1 MILIALGIILLAF
14 LGVPLFALFGAAA
27 LALFLNLPEGN
38 WASPAIDMFGIQF
51 AEQPS
56 LITIPLFT
64 FAGYLLAESGMPQR
78 LVNLSR
84 AWLGWM
90 PGSLAIVCLMAS
102 AFFTTFTGGSGIT
115 IVAVGGLLLPV
126 MLKENYPEKFT
137 LGLVTTGGSLGIL
150 FPPSVPLIMYGI
162 IANLSMDKL
171 LVAGII
177 PGILVVAVLGVYGA
191 MVGVKT
197 GFKPVKFNWSDA
209 MSTLWAIKWE
219 VPAIPVVLLGGF
231 ATGILRL
238 HEAAVLTALYVLFI
252 EVVIYRDINIRK
264 DLPRV
269 VIESM
274 TLVGAILTIMACAV
288 GFTGF
293 LIQAQVPMKLL
304 ELMQSLISSQF
315 IFLLVLNIF
324 LVIVGMLM
332 EIFAAIVVAV
342 PLVIPLARAYGL
354 DPYHFAII
362 FLLNLEIAYLMP
374 PLGIN
379 LFISSIRFNRPVTSL
394 YSSVLSFIAVL
405 FATLM
410 VVSYVPILTTW
421 LPSKVASDEFIDGEN
436 IGAEPAGGDD
446 LRDED
451 FGLTGDDL
459 DNPDAG
465 TADAAAADGGTAAAS
480 GDGGT
485 AAAAIE
491 EPAKPLTKAEKARAR
506 KEAAAAKRE
515 AAKAARDEAKAKR
528 EADRGAKRG
537 AKKAPA
543 AEPEE
548 E

>member
-1 MILIALGIILLAF
+1 MILIALAIILLAF

-27 LALFLNLPEGN
+27 LALFLSLPEGN

-64 FAGYLLAESGMPQR
+64 FAGYLLAESGMPKR
-78 LVNLSR
+78 LVALSR

-126 MLKENYPEKFT
+126 MLQEKYPEKFT

-191 MVGVKT
+191 AVGMKT
-197 GFKPVKFNWSDA
+197 GFKPVKFVWSEA

-219 VPAIPVVLLGGF
+219 VPSIPVVLLGGF
-231 ATGILRL
+231 GTGILRL

-304 ELMQSLISSQF
+304 EMMQSVISSQF

-379 LFISSIRFNRPVTSL
+379 LFISSIRFGRPVTSL
-394 YSSVLSFIAVL
+394 YGSVLTFIGVL

-421 LPSKVASDEFIDGEN
+421 LPSKVAVDEMVVGPGDDGGE
-436 IGAEPAGGDD
+436 AMGGDD
-446 LRDED
+446 LKDED
-451 FGLTGDDL
+451 FGLSGEDL
-459 DNPDAG
+459 DKLR
-465 TADAAAADGGTAAAS
+465 DGGTAADGGSAAAP
-480 GDGGT
+480 GDAGT
-485 AAAAIE
+485 AAAAAEAPKE
-491 EPAKPLTKAEKARAR
+491 EPPAEEAKPLTKAEKAKAK
-506 KEAAAAKRE
+506 KEADKAKRE
-515 AAKAARDEAKAKR
+515 AAKAEREAKRA
-528 EADRGAKRG
+528 
-537 AKKAPA
+537 AKKAKA
-543 AEPEE
+543 AEPAE
-548 E
+548 

>member
-1 MILIALGIILLAF
+1 MILTALAIILLAF

-27 LALFLNLPEGN
+27 LALFLSLPEGN
-38 WASPAIDMFGIQF
+38 WASPAIDMFGIAF

-64 FAGYLLAESGMPQR
+64 FAGYLLAESGMPKR
-78 LVNLSR
+78 LVALSQ

-90 PGSLAIVCLMAS
+90 PGSLAIICLMAS

-126 MLKENYPEKFT
+126 MLQEKYPEKFT

-162 IANLSMDKL
+162 IAGLSMDKL

-191 MVGVKT
+191 AVGMKT
-197 GFKPVKFNWSDA
+197 GFKPVKFEWGNA
-209 MSTLWAIKWE
+209 LSTLWAIKWE
-219 VPAIPVVLLGGF
+219 VPSIPVVLLGGF
-231 ATGILRL
+231 GAGVLRL

-252 EVVIYRDINIRK
+252 EVVIYRDIDIKK

-304 ELMQSLISSQF
+304 EMMQSVISSQF

-342 PLVIPLARAYGL
+342 PLVLPLARAYGL

-379 LFISSIRFNRPVTSL
+379 LFISSIRFGRPVTSL
-394 YSSVLSFIAVL
+394 YSSVWSFIAVL

-421 LPSKVASDEFIDGEN
+421 LPSKVQSDELIDAV
-436 IGAEPAGGDD
+436 GAEPPGGEPMGDD
-446 LRDED
+446 LKDED

-459 DNPDAG
+459 DKLKDGGA
-465 TADAAAADGGTAAAS
+465 ADGGAADGGTAAAAPP
-480 GDGGT
+480 DAGT
-485 AAAAIE
+485 PAAA
-491 EPAKPLTKAEKARAR
+491 EPAKPLTKAEKA
-506 KEAAAAKRE
+506 KAKRE
-515 AAKAARDEAKAKR
+515 AAKAEREAKRA
-528 EADRGAKRG
+528 
-537 AKKAPA
+537 AKKAKAAA
-543 AEPEE
+543 AE
-548 E
+548 

>member
-1 MILIALGIILLAF
+1 
-14 LGVPLFALFGAAA
+14 
-27 LALFLNLPEGN
+27 
-38 WASPAIDMFGIQF
+38 
-51 AEQPS
+51 
-56 LITIPLFT
+56 
-64 FAGYLLAESGMPQR
+64 
-78 LVNLSR
+78 
-84 AWLGWM
+84 
-90 PGSLAIVCLMAS
+90 
-102 AFFTTFTGGSGIT
+102 
-115 IVAVGGLLLPV
+115 
-126 MLKENYPEKFT
+126 
-137 LGLVTTGGSLGIL
+137 
-150 FPPSVPLIMYGI
+150 
-162 IANLSMDKL
+162 
-171 LVAGII
+171 
-177 PGILVVAVLGVYGA
+177 
-191 MVGVKT
+191 
-197 GFKPVKFNWSDA
+197 
-209 MSTLWAIKWE
+209 
-219 VPAIPVVLLGGF
+219 
-231 ATGILRL
+231 
-238 HEAAVLTALYVLFI
+238 
-252 EVVIYRDINIRK
+252 VIYRDINLRK

-304 ELMQSLISSQF
+304 ELMQSLITSQF

-394 YSSVLSFIAVL
+394 YTSVLSFIGVL

-421 LPSKVASDEFIDGEN
+421 LPSKVQSDEFQGGED
-436 IGAEPAGGDD
+436 IGAEPLGGDD
-446 LRDED
+446 LKDED

-459 DNPDAG
+459 DTKDG
-465 TADAAAADGGTAAAS
+465 GVADAAAAEGGSVAAI

-485 AAAAIE
+485 AAAEPPKE
-491 EPAKPLTKAEKARAR
+491 EPPKPLTKAEKAQAR

-515 AAKAARDEAKAKR
+515 AARIAREEAKAKR
-528 EADRGAKRG
+528 DAKR
-537 AKKAPA
+537 APTKKPA
-543 AEPEE
+543 AEEAAE
-548 E
+548 

>member
-27 LALFLNLPEGN
+27 LALFLSLPEGN

-64 FAGYLLAESGMPQR
+64 FAGYLLAESGMPAR
-78 LVNLSR
+78 LVAVSK

-90 PGSLAIVCLMAS
+90 PGSLAIVCLIAS

-126 MLKENYPEKFT
+126 MLQEKYPEKFT

-191 MVGVKT
+191 IVGKKSNFT
-197 GFKPVKFNWSDA
+197 PVKFNWSNA
-209 MSTLWAIKWE
+209 LSTLWQIKWE
-219 VPAIPVVLLGGF
+219 VAIPVVLLGGF
-231 ATGILRL
+231 GTGVLRL
-238 HEAAVLTALYVLFI
+238 HEAAVLTAMYVLFI
-252 EVVIYRDINIRK
+252 EVVIYRDISIRK

-304 ELMQSLISSQF
+304 ELMQSLITSQF

-421 LPSKVASDEFIDGEN
+421 LPSKVSSDEIMGGEDL
-436 IGAEPAGGDD
+436 GAEPAGGDD
-446 LRDED
+446 LKDSD

-459 DNPDAG
+459 DKTDGGP
-465 TADAAAADGGTAAAS
+465 DAAAADGGTAAAI

-485 AAAAIE
+485 AAAEAPKE
-491 EPAKPLTKAEKARAR
+491 EPAKPLTKAEKAQAR

-515 AAKAARDEAKAKR
+515 AAKAKR
-528 EADRGAKRG
+528 EAEKAAKRD
-537 AKKAPA
+537 AKKKPA
-543 AEPEE
+543 APPADDE
-548 E
+548 